1 MAYLDY
7 PAIFSFGL
15 FSPKDFQIIWLSDL
29 LTISTVDKRL
39 FQICVMHTK
48 LDFK

>member
-15 FSPKDFQIIWLSDL
+15 FSPKDFHIIWLSQDSL
-29 LTISTVDKRL
+29 NRPWSPMTEGTIAG
-39 FQICVMHTK
+39 
-48 LDFK
+48 